1 MLGRAPQQPASVLS
15 GGNHQNRPF
24 SPYRHAPTNED
35 LLHAATRGRGLVIP
49 EESEKALSTIEE
61 KRSKAPSAAP
71 SAASRH
77 TKQPSVV
84 SHARSKQPTVVTQ
97 HSQSPSKAPS
107 KAKSPLSPA
116 READDL
122 NADEARMVEDVLANN
137 QHDATPRTSYYAASV
152 LEPDV
157 VNSHFHDNDLC
168 VLLHQESDPN
178 VHEVVKRALR
188 KAIRQRV
195 KKLGIKYDT
204 EVRFIFNFFRLLCK
218 FLADRPT
225 YDRLSSSINGPIAIM
240 IMSSARL
247 GGKTMM

>member
-1 MLGRAPQQPASVLS
+1 MS

-107 KAKSPLSPA
+107 KAKSPISPT

-122 NADEARMVEDVLANN
+122 NADEVRMVEDVLANN
-137 QHDATPRTSYYAASV
+137 HHGETPRTSYYAASV

-195 KKLGIKYDT
+195 KKLGMKIDN
-204 EVRFIFNFFRLLCK
+204 EVRVLLRK
-218 FLADRPT
+218 FSMDTDNLRSPSRST
-225 YDRLSSSINGPIAIM
+225 
-240 IMSSARL
+240 SARML
-247 GGKTMM
+247 TMARRVTSEMRCVNHDRAIGAGC